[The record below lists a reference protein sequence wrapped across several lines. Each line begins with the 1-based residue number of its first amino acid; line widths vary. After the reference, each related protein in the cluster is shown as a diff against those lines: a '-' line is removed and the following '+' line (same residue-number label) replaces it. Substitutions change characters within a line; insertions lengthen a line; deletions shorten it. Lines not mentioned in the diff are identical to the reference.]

1 MRQKMSWT
9 LCAILASTALANIAR
24 ADAPQDTQAR
34 KAASGTPQSGT
45 PKSGT
50 AKPGASKPGA
60 RKAAATPAPQEESVA
75 VTARR
80 NIPHNAENLVTRAM
94 IEQQVAGTNILKSLT
109 QVPGVSFS
117 STDALGLDT
126 WGANVYMRGYFM
138 DQLGMSLDGIPLNDQ
153 TYGNLNG
160 VNIANTAISDD
171 IERTNV
177 SQGAGAVDIPSNTNL
192 GGTMQFFTGDP
203 KDKFGGKVSQ
213 GFGSYAMKHTYVR
226 IDSGQLNPTG
236 TKFFVSYARNYEEK
250 YDSPSPA
257 FMQQVDAKLV
267 QPLGPNSR
275 MSAFFN
281 WSDAEVWGYADKSLD
296 ILNTLGWRTES
307 FYPNYAGAYAAA
319 NWVNYC
325 DGTTPS
331 CATPPG
337 VRGKAQ
343 LPAGWINTNEQAGVA
358 FYDAGQHTV
367 NYVGGL
373 NFDVAVTDRLRW
385 TSTIYG
391 HSDTEY
397 DTYGDPYQPSATGA
411 PLSEQVWQPR
421 QERYGF
427 QTALE
432 YHIADHT
439 IHSGVWFE
447 NNNQAYS
454 QFWYNE
460 PLLGQGAP
468 LKTVGPYT
476 TYGPAF
482 MQNYGFQWNTNTFQ
496 YHFMDTWRPLRTV
509 AINYGFK
516 SMLQTTSGGAN
527 YNNEAFNYGP
537 LPNGSMTSS
546 AAFLPHVNLD
556 WRFLPHNEIYFDMA
570 ENMRPY
576 SIAGTGGA
584 SGVASPWAVSVPTPT
599 DGSTPAQT
607 SQQVFQQL
615 QKTLRPEKDFT
626 YLLGYRYSSRLAV
639 ISLDGYRSDDYHRL
653 ISASVG
659 DLNNP
664 TSSVIDTQKAGM
676 WGADATA
683 TITPYPGLSIYNS
696 FSYNHFTYGAH
707 VNVCP
712 TEGNCDL
719 YGKKMDAYPSFMYK
733 TNVSYTW
740 HRFTVHFDA
749 NYYSSRP
756 FSVMNDTH
764 VAPYWLANSGARY
777 RFGDYSVFKNVTLD
791 FNVYNLFNSKYIAM
805 MGENGFP
812 VTGDYQSMERGAV
825 REFFGNV
832 NTEF

>member
-1 MRQKMSWT
+1 MRRNVSRT
-9 LCAILASTALANIAR
+9 LCAILTSTALAHAAWADQPQAVKPGKAKAAAASSKPATQP
-24 ADAPQDTQAR
+24 ADAP
-34 KAASGTPQSGT
+34 PQ
-45 PKSGT
+45 
-50 AKPGASKPGA
+50 
-60 RKAAATPAPQEESVA
+60 QEESVA

-80 NIPHNAENLVTRAM
+80 NIPHNAENLVTKTT
-94 IEQQVAGTNILKSLT
+94 IEQQVAGTNILKSLA

-153 TYGNLNG
+153 TYAALNG
-160 VNIANTAISDD
+160 VNINNAAISDD
-171 IERTNV
+171 IERVNV

-203 KDKFGGKVSQ
+203 KNTFGGKISQ
-213 GFGSYAMKHTYVR
+213 GFGSYGMKHTYVR
-226 IDSGQLNPTG
+226 IDSGELNPTG
-236 TKFFVSYARNYEEK
+236 TKFFVSYARNYEQK

-257 FMQQVDAKLV
+257 FMQQVDGKLV

-296 ILNTLGWRTES
+296 ILNDLGWRTES

-319 NWVNYC
+319 NWIQYC

-331 CATPPG
+331 CATPAG

-343 LPAGWINTNEQAGVA
+343 IPAGWINTNEQGGVA
-358 FYDAGQHTV
+358 FYDAGQQTT

-373 NFDVAVTDRLRW
+373 NFDVALTDRLRW

-391 HSDTEY
+391 HSQTEY

-439 IHSGVWFE
+439 IHSGVWYE

-454 QFWYNE
+454 QYWYNE
-460 PLLGQGAP
+460 PLLGAGAP

-496 YHFMDTWRPLRTV
+496 YHFMDTWRPLHDV
-509 AINYGFK
+509 SINYGFK

-527 YNNEAFNYGP
+527 YSNQEFNYGP

-556 WRFLPHNEIYFDMA
+556 WRFLPQNEIYFDFA

-584 SGVASPWAVSVPTPT
+584 GGVASPWAVSVPAGAP
-599 DGSTPAQT
+599 DGSLT
-607 SQQVFQQL
+607 SQQIFQQL
-615 QKTLRPEKDFT
+615 QKTLKPETDFT

-639 ISLDGYRSDDYHRL
+639 ISLDGYRSDDHHRL

-659 DLNNP
+659 NLNDP
-664 TSSVIDTQKAGM
+664 ISSVVDTQNAGM

-707 VNVCP
+707 VNACP
-712 TEGNCDL
+712 TVPGGCDI
-719 YGKKMDAYPSFMYK
+719 YGKKMDGYPSFMYK
-733 TNVSYTW
+733 TNLSYTW

-756 FSVMNDTH
+756 FSLMNDTS
-764 VAPYWLANSGARY
+764 VPGYWLSNSGARY
-777 RFGDYSVFKNVTLD
+777 RFGNYSVFKNVTVD

-812 VTGDYQSMERGAV
+812 VTGDYQSMERGSV
-825 REFFGNV
+825 REFFGNI